1 MDAALTQRPLGHTGL
16 SVSVMGMGTCFM
28 GVLGEEGV
36 AACVRHGIDR
46 GVNYFDTA
54 ADYGK
59 GGDERL
65 LGQALQGVR
74 DRIILATK
82 VGYTPDPREHRSAAG
97 LMRQF
102 DGSLAR
108 LRTDHVDIIQVNEA
122 DFLKWWT
129 DRPLTPEEGL
139 NHLGALIRDDEE
151 YDFAGAPVVEFLY
164 QAKATGKARF
174 VGLTAKDARRTARI
188 LAGVNVD
195 TVMTA
200 HQFNPILRNAQT
212 HLFPLTEKRGIGVV
226 GGAVLM
232 KGWLASEQT
241 AWRGTRPAWMDDAFF
256 NAYFAFVRISR
267 ESGIPMA
274 ELTVRWVLEETR
286 QASLVFGFSGQS
298 VIDENLDAA
307 AKGPLPADV
316 KARVDAIGLVH
327 PLLYQGR
334 TTL

>member
-1 MDAALTQRPLGHTGL
+1 MDAALTQRPLGNTGL
-16 SVSVMGMGTCFM
+16 AVSVMGMGTCFM
-28 GVLGEEGV
+28 ERLGQEGV
-36 AACVRHGIDR
+36 TACVRHGIER

-65 LGQALQGVR
+65 LGQALRGVR
-74 DRIILATK
+74 ERVILATK
-82 VGYTPDPREHRSAAG
+82 VGYTPDPKEHRSVAG

-108 LRTDHVDIIQVNEA
+108 LQTDCVDIIQVHEA

-129 DRPLTPEEGL
+129 DRPLTAAEGL
-139 NHLGALIRDDEE
+139 NHMGALIRDDED
-151 YDFAGAPVVEFLY
+151 YDFVGAPVVEFLR
-164 QAKATGKARF
+164 QARAAGKTRF
-174 VGLTAKDARRTARI
+174 IGLTAKDARRTARI
-188 LAGVNVD
+188 LNAVKVD

-200 HQFNPILRNAQT
+200 HQFNPILRNAQQY
-212 HLFPLTEKRGIGVV
+212 LFPLTEKLGIGVV

-232 KGWLASEQT
+232 KGWLATEQT
-241 AWRGTRPAWMDDAFF
+241 AWRSAPPAWMDDAFF
-256 NAYFAFVRISR
+256 NAYFAFVGISR

-274 ELTVRWVLEETR
+274 ELTVRWVLEETH
-286 QASLVFGFSGQS
+286 QASLVFGFTGQE

-307 AKGPLPADV
+307 AKGALPADV